1 MKNSRFWEVGY
12 EEFTILGGAVEGYRR
27 SRHRRHYGA
36 HDHVMYGPRPVLL
49 NHSPVALIIVAGDYQ

>member
-1 MKNSRFWEVGY
+1 MRY
-12 EEFTILGGAVEGYRR
+12 EEFTFLGSAVEGYRR

-36 HDHVMYGPRPVLL
+36 HDHVMHGPRPVLL